1 MDTPSASMEIAIIMV
16 LIVAN
21 GIFALTEMAIVSS
34 RKARLEKRAEDGDAG
49 SKLALELAEEP
60 TPLLSTIQVGITL
73 IGILTGTFGGATISR
88 ILAEKLND
96 LSVPIVTAHSE
107 AISLV
112 IVVSAITYLT
122 LIFGELVPKR
132 IALNNPEPIA
142 AVLAG
147 PMRTFSKLSAP
158 IVRFLSASTNTIMG
172 FLGIKQNEEPPVT
185 EDEIRILIE
194 QGTEAGSFEKAE
206 QDMVDKVFRLG
217 DLRAYSLMTPRT
229 RMVWIDLEDSI
240 EHNQQVIYDSGH
252 TRFPVAAGSL
262 DNFQGI
268 IYSKDL
274 LSSCLEGKP
283 LDLENSIKSP
293 LYIPKSMKAF
303 KVLELFKQTGM
314 HEAIVLDEFG
324 GVVGFITLHDIM
336 EEIIGDMPSL
346 DEDDDEPQ
354 IIERHDGSWLID
366 GLIGI
371 EEFKEKFDIEEL
383 PEEDRDHF
391 HTLGGF
397 IVSYLGHIPTA
408 SENFVWEDF
417 KFEVVDMDRV
427 RVDKV
432 LVTLVSLPPE
442 EEKNEQ

>member
-1 MDTPSASMEIAIIMV
+1 MDTPSASMEIAIILV

-21 GIFALTEMAIVSS
+21 GIFALTEMAVVSS
-34 RKARLEKRAEDGDAG
+34 RKARLEKRAEEGDAG

-73 IGILTGTFGGATISR
+73 IGILTGTFGGAS
-88 ILAEKLND
+88 
-96 LSVPIVTAHSE
+96 LSKVLSEQLKIIPVFAAHSD
-107 AISLV
+107 AISLA
-112 IVVSAITYLT
+112 IVVTAITYLT

-147 PMRTFSKLSAP
+147 PMRTFSKIATP
-158 IVRFLSASTNTIMG
+158 VVHFLSSSTDMVMR
-172 FLGIKQNEEPPVT
+172 FLGIKQTAESPVT

-194 QGTEAGSFEKAE
+194 QGTEAGAFEKAE
-206 QDMVDKVFRLG
+206 QDMVDKVFRLS

-229 RMVWIDLEDSI
+229 RMVWVDLEDTP
-240 EHNQQVIYDSGH
+240 ENNQQVIYESGH
-252 TRFPVAAGSL
+252 SRFPVATGSL
-262 DNFQGI
+262 DNFHGI

-274 LSSCLEGKP
+274 LSSCLEGKA
-283 LDLENSIKSP
+283 LDFENSIKSP

-336 EEIIGDMPSL
+336 EEIIGDMPSID
-346 DEDDDEPQ
+346 DEDEEPQ
-354 IIERHDGSWLID
+354 IVERQDGTWLVD
-366 GLIGI
+366 GLIAI

-397 IVSYLGHIPTA
+397 VVSYLGHIPTA
-408 SENFVWEDF
+408 SEHFVWGEF
-417 KFEVVDMDRV
+417 RFEVVDMDRV

-432 LVTLVSLPPE
+432 LITRIPSDE
-442 EEKNEQ
+442 EPLE